1 MIKKL
6 NKDYSFMNTTL
17 SINNREYLKTI
28 NKPCVVICLDG
39 SQKEYLDEAS
49 KASLTPN
56 LDNIINKGEYL
67 MAHSAIPSFTNPNNI
82 SIVTGQPSSVH
93 GICGNFFYTPS
104 TGEEVMMNDPQYL
117 RAPTIFEKYY
127 ESGAKIAV
135 VTAKDKLRT
144 LLGNGLKYHDKRALC
159 FSAEKSDQATIEIN
173 GIENVN
179 EWLGKPVP
187 EVYSGELS
195 EFVMAA
201 GVKLMK
207 EYKPDIMYLSTTD
220 YIQHKYEPGHTIA
233 NKFYSMFDGYIGQL
247 NDMGVMIVIT
257 ADHGMKPKSSKD
269 GSPNAIFL
277 QDYLDAAFPKIK
289 TKVILP
295 ITDPYVVH
303 HGALGSFAT
312 IYLDNKND
320 LEIVINEI
328 KKIKEIEVVLNKED
342 ACKTY
347 NLTEDRTGDIICM
360 SSEFMTIGSSKNKHD
375 LSGLNEPLRSHG
387 GLHERE
393 VPFIIN
399 QKIKKINS
407 EKQLYN
413 YDAFYYAINE
423 IGVNQ

>member
-1 MIKKL
+1 MT
-6 NKDYSFMNTTL
+6 SFFN
-17 SINNREYLKTI
+17 INNREYPSTI
-28 NKPCVVICLDG
+28 KRTCVVICLDG

-49 KASLTPN
+49 KANLTPN
-56 LDNIINKGEYL
+56 LDKIIKNGEYL
-67 MAHSAIPSFTNPNNI
+67 MAQSAIPSFTNPNNI

-127 ESGAKIAV
+127 ESGAKIAL

-144 LLGNGLKYHDKRALC
+144 LLGNGLKYDDKRALC
-159 FSAEKSDQATIEIN
+159 FSAEKSDQATMALN
-173 GIENVN
+173 GIENIN
-179 EWLGKPVP
+179 DWIGMPVP
-187 EVYSGELS
+187 EVYSAELS

-201 GVKLMK
+201 GVKLME

-220 YIQHKYEPGHTIA
+220 YIQHKYEPGNEVA
-233 NKFYSMFDGYIGQL
+233 NKFYSMFDKYIGKL
-247 NDMGVMIVIT
+247 DNMGAMLVIT
-257 ADHGMKPKSSKD
+257 ADHGMKPKSQKD
-269 GSPNAIFL
+269 GSPNAVFL
-277 QDYLDAAFPKIK
+277 QDYLDDVFSKGK

-312 IYLDNKND
+312 IYLKDKDNVD
-320 LEIVINEI
+320 LVINEI
-328 KKIKEIEVVLNKED
+328 KKIKEIEVVLNKDD

-347 NLTEDRTGDIICM
+347 NLPKDRTGDIICM
-360 SSEFMTIGSSKNKHD
+360 SSEFMTIGSSKDKHD

-399 QKIKKINS
+399 KKLSQINS
-407 EKQLYN
+407 NKQIYN
-413 YDAFYYAINE
+413 YDAFYYAIIGAGE
-423 IGVNQ
+423 IND